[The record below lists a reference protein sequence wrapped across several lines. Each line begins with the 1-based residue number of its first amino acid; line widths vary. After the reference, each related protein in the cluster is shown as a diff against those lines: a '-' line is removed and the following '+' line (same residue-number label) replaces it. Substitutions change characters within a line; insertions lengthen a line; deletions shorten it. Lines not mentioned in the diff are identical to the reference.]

1 MKNEIRLALLCMA
14 VASVPA
20 FAQSNSPMCGTT
32 NLDQAQNVYTI
43 KNPAAGAVNEQ
54 CFIIVYQNG
63 AEPAEA
69 RQYPGSY
76 FVEGKYDIELVGGGG
91 GGGGASHMQGG
102 GGGGA
107 GAAPLRTTQY
117 LTPGVYKMTIGN
129 GGVGGSAYGGA
140 TGSGAPTSL
149 TNAYTGQLIAGFAGA
164 DTWTPQS
171 QVAGS
176 GLGGVGAPGG
186 STGGSGGG
194 ANSGGA
200 TQTYGYTGQARDSA
214 SNDQPA
220 QAGGALQTP
229 GYAGVPGQAGRES
242 ERSAQGDR
250 NAGIPVQADAG
261 GGGGA
266 SIGSGTT
273 GGSERANSDAQA
285 GTRGGPGQIKL
296 ALLAAAPVAAAPVA
310 AAQEA
315 APAPAAA
322 RPARKAR
329 N

>member
-1 MKNEIRLALLCMA
+1 
-14 VASVPA
+14 
-20 FAQSNSPMCGTT
+20 MCGTT

-43 KNPAAGAVNEQ
+43 RNQAAGAVNEQ

-76 FVEGKYDIELVGGGG
+76 FVEGKYTIDLVGGGG
-91 GGGGASHMQGG
+91 GGGGGGSHIQGG

-107 GAAPLRTTQY
+107 GATPLRTVQTMV
-117 LTPGVYKMTIGN
+117 PGVYKMTIGT
-129 GGVGGSAYGGA
+129 GGEGGSAFGGA
-140 TGSGAPTSL
+140 TGAGNPTSL
-149 TNAYTGQLIAGFAGA
+149 TNAYSGQLVAGFAGA

-176 GLGGVGAPGG
+176 GRGGVGAPGG
-186 STGGSGGG
+186 SSGGDGGG
-194 ANSGGA
+194 AGNKSANNAQSAQPG
-200 TQTYGYTGQARDSA
+200 TYGYTGRAGDSA

-220 QAGGALQTP
+220 QAGGMLQTS

-242 ERSAQGDR
+242 ERSAQGDKD
-250 NAGIPVQADAG
+250 AGIPVQADAG

-266 SIGSGTT
+266 SIGSGAT

-285 GTRGGPGQIKL
+285 GTRGGPGLIKL
-296 ALLAAAPVAAAPVA
+296 ALLEATPKVLAAAPAPVAATQA
-310 AAQEA
+310 A
-315 APAPAAA
+315 APAPMAA